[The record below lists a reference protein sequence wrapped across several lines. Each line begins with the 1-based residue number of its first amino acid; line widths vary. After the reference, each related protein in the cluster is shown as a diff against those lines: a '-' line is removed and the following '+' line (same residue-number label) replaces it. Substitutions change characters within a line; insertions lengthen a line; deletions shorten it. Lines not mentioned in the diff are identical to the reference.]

1 MRAHEHAARHDQ
13 FGIEDIHQN
22 RKPFPEIRARF
33 AQNGDRVLVPLF
45 RAFDD
50 ALGVYLGDKVRVAA
64 ETDGIA
70 VIEAFRRVFLRDLAD
85 PRAAAKTFERA
96 RLVVADGAVFF
107 QTHVPHFSRHVVGA
121 AVQRAV

>member
-1 MRAHEHAARHDQ
+1 MAGASRHTESDAPNASALSVSHGAVVQKFVRAHEHAARHDQ

-50 ALGVYLGDKVRVAA
+50 A
-64 ETDGIA
+64 
-70 VIEAFRRVFLRDLAD
+70 
-85 PRAAAKTFERA
+85 PW
-96 RLVVADGAVFF
+96 RLSWG
-107 QTHVPHFSRHVVGA
+107 
-121 AVQRAV
+121 